1 MKKRA
6 KRENLL
12 KNSKGEFRY
21 LFNWISGGFN
31 DVWAKN
37 KKEALMKAN
46 EIASNF
52 RVAESTM
59 YKCTPSESD
68 EWDRMGNMMCD

>member
-1 MKKRA
+1 MKKRD

-21 LFNWISGGFN
+21 LFNWVEGGFN

-37 KKEALMKAN
+37 KKVALLKAN
-46 EIASNF
+46 EISSRF
-52 RVAESTM
+52 RVNESTM
-59 YKCTPSESD
+59 YKCTPSEST
-68 EWDRMGNMMCD
+68 EWDRTGNMMCD